1 VKADD
6 VVDTVQH
13 RFATNLCE
21 VIMQVLGAVSGSV
34 WHSFDIEE
42 MHEQK
47 NVDDICLSI
56 DFKGSISGEAQLELP
71 HDGVIILAS
80 ILLGRSTE
88 EVDGTKTG
96 AILNLANR
104 AMTDLQKMLSPTYG
118 AFEATCSL
126 LAEDTQDKRLERVP
140 NIVFSISD
148 DTSNQLTLRIRMSDV
163 LVQTLETLKSQNSER
178 TKAGCDD
185 AGELVASANLDLVL
199 DVELSVTLRFGRRQL
214 TLREVL
220 ELTSGSVI
228 ELDRQVEE
236 PVELIL
242 DGKVIARGEAV
253 VIDGNYGLRVT
264 EVPHAISTTMI

>member
-88 EVDGTKTG
+88 EVDGT
-96 AILNLANR
+96 
-104 AMTDLQKMLSPTYG
+104 MTDLQKMLSPTYG